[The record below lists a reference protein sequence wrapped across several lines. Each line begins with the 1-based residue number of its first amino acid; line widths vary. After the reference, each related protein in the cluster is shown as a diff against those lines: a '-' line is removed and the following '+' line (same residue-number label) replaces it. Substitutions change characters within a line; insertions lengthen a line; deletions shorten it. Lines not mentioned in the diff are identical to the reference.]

1 VPPELF
7 DAGLRTASFLPCGLR
22 TAASEN
28 TTTRCLTLTD
38 GATNTRRVP
47 AAAKHFAVNQR
58 SSKQQFLFC
67 PCRDCLRSLLLAILL
82 GATLASTGCTTL
94 KPVAD
99 FGRNASVLVGEP
111 AVAKDYPLSLAR
123 QQLYGQT
130 GASVSPAQIAQRQ
143 HDARRLLEA
152 QQVLQAYGQALG
164 ALAADDLSAYDT
176 EVAGLNRNLVAGK
189 FATTTQTAGYAA
201 AVKIGFRWGTSLYR
215 AAKIK
220 QLILTYN
227 PNVQAATAQLVAV
240 VDSYLTGLA
249 GEQGMFAQLV
259 AGRARHSAVDQGIDG
274 LPQLI
279 TVLAEEYEQGLAT
292 KAANARFLT
301 AGLRKFAQ
309 GHQELTVTLRQ
320 GTWKSTLAVAR
331 QSAAE
336 LRAII
341 QALKL

>member
-1 VPPELF
+1 M
-7 DAGLRTASFLPCGLR
+7 D
-22 TAASEN
+22 
-28 TTTRCLTLTD
+28 TTIHQGGQIIHMIVKIGAPHEIITRCLTLTA
-38 GATNTRRVP
+38 GATNTRRMP
-47 AAAKHFAVNQR
+47 AAVIRR
-58 SSKQQFLFC
+58 SAIPSSSRRHWLSCSFTDQ
-67 PCRDCLRSLLLAILL
+67 LRALVTAILL
-82 GATLASTGCTTL
+82 GATLAGTGCTSL

-99 FGRNASVLVGEP
+99 FGRNASALVGDP

-176 EVAGLNRNLVAGK
+176 EVAALNKNLVAGK
-189 FATTTQTAGYAA
+189 FATTSQTAAYAA

-249 GEQGMFAQLV
+249 GEQGMFTQLV
-259 AGRARHSAVDQGIDG
+259 AGRARHSAVDQGIAG

-279 TVLAEEYEQGLAT
+279 TVLADEYEQGLAT
-292 KAANARFLT
+292 KAANARSLI
-301 AGLRKFAQ
+301 AGLKKFSQ
-309 GHQELTVTLRQ
+309 GHQELAVALQ
-320 GTWKSTLAVAR
+320 QSTWKATLAVAR
-331 QSAAE
+331 QYAAE
-336 LRAII
+336 LRQII
-341 QALKL
+341 QALKP